1 MSNLSA
7 PYTSAA
13 ARLRRPRAPVPRPPR
28 ASARVPGAPGLAPA
42 AAKGFWERSSKN
54 QIRMKRQQLMADAN
68 RHPPI
73 AHDASNPNTMMILTP
88 DQRAALTGLLVNAI
102 MDTGSNRVAAL
113 YRGILTSLSQLSPCT
128 IDITEEMAL
137 AGAKTLAAAI
147 RMDRDG
153 LHPGRVDSKY
163 PAWKVGA
170 HANANAHQD
179 DYIDLSR
186 AIIAAGL
193 AARPQPSGATS

>member
-1 MSNLSA
+1 LGQ
-7 PYTSAA
+7 
-13 ARLRRPRAPVPRPPR
+13 VF
-28 ASARVPGAPGLAPA
+28 
-42 AAKGFWERSSKN
+42 KK
-54 QIRMKRQQLMADAN
+54 QIRMKRQQQMADAN
-68 RHPPI
+68 RTPQI

-88 DQRAALTGLLVNAI
+88 DQRAALTGLLVNGI

-128 IDITEEMAL
+128 IDITDEMAL

-147 RMDRDG
+147 RMNCDG
-153 LHPGRVDSKY
+153 LHPGRVDPKY

-170 HANANAHQD
+170 HANAHQD

-186 AIIAAGL
+186 SIITAGL